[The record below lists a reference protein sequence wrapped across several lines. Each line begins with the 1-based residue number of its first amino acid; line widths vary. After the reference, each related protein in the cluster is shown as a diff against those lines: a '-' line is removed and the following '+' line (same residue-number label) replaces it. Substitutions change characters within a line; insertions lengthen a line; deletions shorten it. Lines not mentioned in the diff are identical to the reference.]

1 MQILLVKK
9 FRMLVNRVEKP
20 QRPTGSIFLRLSGVG
35 SAFLIFLLASCAVAP
50 KATKPQ
56 ADVLDESSRAYARFV
71 ENNLAWLDRIYARQ
85 YEPCDFIVDTES
97 GSTAV
102 QNLIDLKSARRIRK
116 SLALSNLSDAGTTE
130 ALIAY
135 LRSGY
140 RYVSEPQH
148 WVPVAETIR
157 RRSGDCKNLSLL
169 LLSLLTVSGLD
180 AYGAISNG
188 HMWVIARVDRRWIV
202 LETVPEESRS
212 GVYRIPGFY
221 SYPLYKIHPQYST
234 KRRKL
239 NPPS

>member
-1 MQILLVKK
+1 MRSLLVEK
-9 FRMLVNRVEKP
+9 FPVLVNRVVKP
-20 QRPTGSIFLRLSGVG
+20 QRQTGSIFRRLGG
-35 SAFLIFLLASCAVAP
+35 GTAFLIFILASCAVTP
-50 KATKPQ
+50 KAAPPG
-56 ADVLDESSRAYARFV
+56 ADVVDESSQSYARFV
-71 ENNLAWLDRIYARQ
+71 ENNLAWLDRIYTRH

-102 QNLIDLKSARRIRK
+102 QNLIDLKSARRIQQ
-116 SLALSNLSDAGTTE
+116 SLALSNLSDVGITE
-130 ALIAY
+130 ALVAY
-135 LRSGY
+135 LRSDY

-188 HMWVIARVDRRWIV
+188 HMWVSARVEQRWIV
-202 LETVPEESRS
+202 LETVPKESRS

-221 SYPLYKIHPQYST
+221 SYPLYKIYPQYST

-239 NPPS
+239 NPPT